1 MGQMLVFVKTNRF
14 INQQLPALNFIS
26 YQDVPFRNRMLHF
39 SRLEVGVTDANNPDD
54 VIAWTLVQQIP
65 LVQVSDG
72 NLRLNRTKFI
82 IKVFY
87 PLCHWVHLP

>member
-1 MGQMLVFVKTNRF
+1 
-14 INQQLPALNFIS
+14 
-26 YQDVPFRNRMLHF
+26 MLHF

-72 NLRLNRTKFI
+72 NLRLNRKKFI
-82 IKVFY
+82 IKVFTHY
-87 PLCHWVHLP
+87 ATGYTWLRAQGDFLGKISVATLVRDLW